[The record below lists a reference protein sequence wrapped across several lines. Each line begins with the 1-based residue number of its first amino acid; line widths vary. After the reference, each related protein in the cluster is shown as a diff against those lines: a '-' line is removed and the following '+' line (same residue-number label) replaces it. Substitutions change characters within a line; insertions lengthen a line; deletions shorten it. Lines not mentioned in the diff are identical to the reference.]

1 VLIINGLRGGF
12 KMLHATAHQHNIRA
26 RFREGARDPA
36 GDASAAARD
45 ESDTLFKD
53 SVCKD

>member
-1 VLIINGLRGGF
+1 
-12 KMLHATAHQHNIRA
+12 MLHATAHQHNIRA